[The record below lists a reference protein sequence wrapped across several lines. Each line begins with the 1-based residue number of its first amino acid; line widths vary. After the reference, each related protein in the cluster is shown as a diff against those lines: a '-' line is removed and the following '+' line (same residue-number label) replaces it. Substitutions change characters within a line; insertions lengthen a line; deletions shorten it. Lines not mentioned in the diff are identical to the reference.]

1 MIDTHIHHTFKAET
15 VEDAQKELDELKLVL
30 SGYEIEQAVL
40 YMIGDHDF
48 ERGFYKL
55 DFGEKIIPSC
65 MLDPRLPAPVLEEQI
80 AACCKAGVRMLKLL
94 PYEQH
99 IMKEEYPLVAA
110 FAQIVQRFEMT
121 LTICCAYGS
130 EDIYN
135 TNGVELAAYILERG
149 FTNPLILAHGGMVRV
164 LDTYSLMREYENL
177 YMDISFTL
185 PFWKG
190 SSVIQDYA
198 FVLKRL
204 SCERTFYG
212 SDYPYISMEDSIQS
226 FDWFCKE
233 YQFSAKEKEML
244 LETNFKAFREE
255 FLI

>member
-1 MIDTHIHHTFKAET
+1 MIDAHIHHTFQAET
-15 VEDAQKELDELKLVL
+15 VEGAQKELDELKLVL
-30 SGYEIEQAVL
+30 SRYEIEQAIL

-65 MLDPRLPAPVLEEQI
+65 MLDPRLPAPVLEELL
-80 AACCKAGVRMLKLL
+80 AACCKAGVRILKLL

-99 IMKEEYPLVAA
+99 IMRTEYPLVAA
-110 FAQIVQRFEMT
+110 FAQIVQRFGMM

-130 EDIYN
+130 VDIYN

-149 FTNPLILAHGGMVRV
+149 FTKPLILAHGGMVRV
-164 LDTYSLMREYENL
+164 LDAYALMDIYDNL

-185 PFWKG
+185 PCWKG

-204 SCERTFYG
+204 CVRAFYG
-212 SDYPYISMEDSIQS
+212 SDYPYVSMEDSIQS
-226 FDWFCKE
+226 FDWFCKK

-244 LETNFKAFREE
+244 LKTNFKVFREE
-255 FLI
+255 FLT

>member
-1 MIDTHIHHTFKAET
+1 MIDTHIHHTFQSET
-15 VEDAQKELDELKLVL
+15 MEAAQKELDELKLVL
-30 SGYEIEQAVL
+30 SGYGIKQAVL

-80 AACCKAGVRMLKLL
+80 AACRQAGVRILKLL

-99 IMKEEYPLVAA
+99 IMRAEYPLVAD
-110 FAQIVQRFEMT
+110 FAQIAQGFGMT
-121 LTICCAYGS
+121 LTVCCAYGS
-130 EDIYN
+130 ADIYN
-135 TNGVELAAYILERG
+135 TNGVELAAYILEHG

-164 LDTYSLMREYENL
+164 LDAYSLMDVYDNL

-190 SSVIQDYA
+190 SSVIQNYA
-198 FVLKRL
+198 FVLKHL

-212 SDYPYISMEDSIQS
+212 SDYLYISMEDSIQS
-226 FDWFCKE
+226 FNWFCEE
-233 YQFSAKEKEML
+233 YQFDAKEKEML
-244 LETNFKAFREE
+244 LETNFKAFQEE
-255 FLI
+255 FLK

>member
-1 MIDTHIHHTFKAET
+1 MVDAHIHHTFKAET
-15 VEDAQKELDELKLVL
+15 VEDAQKELDELKLML
-30 SGYEIEQAVL
+30 SGYGIEQAVL

-80 AACCKAGVRMLKLL
+80 AACCKAGVRILKLL

-99 IMKEEYPLVAA
+99 IIKTEYPLVAA
-110 FAQIVQRFEMT
+110 FAQIVQRFGMT

-130 EDIYN
+130 VDIYN
-135 TNGVELAAYILERG
+135 TNGVELAAYILEHG

-164 LDTYSLMREYENL
+164 LDAYALMDVYDNL

-185 PFWKG
+185 PCWKG
-190 SSVIQDYA
+190 SSVIQNYA

-204 SCERTFYG
+204 SCVRVFYG
-212 SDYPYISMEDSIQS
+212 SDYPYVSMEDSIQS

-233 YQFSAKEKEML
+233 RQFSAREKEML

-255 FLI
+255 FLK